1 MIGGRRRRGRPRIRD
16 GQLPHATFVRDAVV
30 VACDGRPSGDAA
42 IRFAVLEARL
52 RSAKLVVVI
61 TYLVSRERGI
71 LTSDYRSGDD
81 GLCH

>member
-1 MIGGRRRRGRPRIRD
+1 VIGGRRRRGRPRIRD

-61 TYLVSRERGI
+61 TYLEDYAKPGRMRNRG
-71 LTSDYRSGDD
+71 LLY
-81 GLCH
+81 